1 MKEKLERFA
10 RLSGFG
16 IDCFDELGST
26 NDTARDPRYGAGD
39 VVLAERQTAGRG
51 QRGNSWS
58 SGAGLN
64 LTFSVVLCPDFLPV
78 ARQFY
83 VSKIVALAVSDALA
97 RWGIEARIKWP
108 NDIYICDRKVAGIL
122 IENDLCGRYMARSV
136 VGVGLNVNQTEFDAS
151 LPNPVSMAL
160 FSGRSFDRAEVFETF
175 YRCLSE
181 RYGMLAEEDD
191 ARIDAD
197 YLGKLYRL
205 GEEHL
210 FTDGRTGERFSGT
223 IRDVLPAGDLVVE
236 SGGERRRY
244 LFKEIEY
251 EIGTQPDERNFPEGM

>member
-58 SGAGLN
+58 SGTGLN
-64 LTFSVVLCPDFLPV
+64 LTFSVVLCPDFLPA

-83 VSKIVALAVSDALA
+83 VSKIVALAVSDTLV

-108 NDIYICDRKVAGIL
+108 NDIYIGDRKVAGIL

-160 FSGRSFDRAEVFETF
+160 CAGRSFDRAEVFGTF

-181 RYGMLAEEDD
+181 RYDMLAAEQEG
-191 ARIDAD
+191 RIDAD
-197 YLGKLYRL
+197 YLARLYRL
-205 GEEHL
+205 NEEHI

-223 IRDVLPAGDLVVE
+223 IRGVLPAGDLEIE

-244 LFKEIEY
+244 LFKEVEY
-251 EIGTQPDERNFPEGM
+251 VIGAEAGSRNFLRSM